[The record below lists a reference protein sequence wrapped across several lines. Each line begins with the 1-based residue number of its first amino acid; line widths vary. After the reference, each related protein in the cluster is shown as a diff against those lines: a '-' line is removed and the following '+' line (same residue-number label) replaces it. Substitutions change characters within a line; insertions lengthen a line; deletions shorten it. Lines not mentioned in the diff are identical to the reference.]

1 MTDHP
6 TPPSTAHLAVT
17 RGLERALRDLG
28 VDLVG
33 CSPSVLS
40 GHVLKELR
48 EAGLLHSQDEGSAT
62 GDSLRD
68 LATRVEQEAG
78 IADRPFQP
86 ERLGDI
92 AIALRS
98 WALVVD
104 DLFGNAKATTKA
116 IDTKEAEM
124 REWWEKKH
132 NPDCE
137 CEVGLAWLEAIAWF
151 RALRTAR
158 GES

>member
-6 TPPSTAHLAVT
+6 TPPPTAHAAVT
-17 RGLERALRDLG
+17 RGLERALRGLG

-33 CSPSVLS
+33 CAPSVLS
-40 GHVLKELR
+40 GHVIKELR
-48 EAGLLHSQDEGSAT
+48 EDGLLHSPDEGSAT
-62 GDSLRD
+62 GDSLRE
-68 LATRVEQEAG
+68 LATRIELEAG
-78 IADRPFQP
+78 VADRPFQP

-116 IDTKEAEM
+116 IDAKEAEM
-124 REWWEKKH
+124 REWLDRH
-132 NPDCE
+132 NSDCE
-137 CEVGLAWLEAIAWF
+137 CEVGETWLEAIAWF
-151 RALRTAR
+151 RTLRAPR
-158 GES
+158 EAS